1 MENAD
6 VSDLTLALSFF
17 VAFFAGVAFKAA
29 LVTFFFA
36 GVAAAFFT
44 VLAAVFF
51 FASVAFA
58 FSAFFS
64 AFFSCFFFSFLS
76 VLMTSSRLQ
85 RYGHGNTIQNER
97 SAFFTASELHK
108 KKREKSCLPHVYS
121 LLELEPLTEGEV
133 PVVNE
138 RRGHRDVLD
147 NKDDGP
153 AIERIKIKRV
163 RQSAA
168 LDLYLRKHSSDR

>member
-29 LVTFFFA
+29 LVPF
-36 GVAAAFFT
+36 FFT

-58 FSAFFS
+58 FAVFFS

-85 RYGHGNTIQNER
+85 R
-97 SAFFTASELHK
+97 
-108 KKREKSCLPHVYS
+108 
-121 LLELEPLTEGEV
+121 
-133 PVVNE
+133 
-138 RRGHRDVLD
+138 
-147 NKDDGP
+147 
-153 AIERIKIKRV
+153 
-163 RQSAA
+163 
-168 LDLYLRKHSSDR
+168 

>member
-1 MENAD
+1 MGGHNRPGLLKGSHLLRRDLLLDHLLLLRGRRLLGLWNLAASRLRQRRLPLRRGPRLGSLWKRGSAVRLPLLLENAD

-29 LVTFFFA
+29 LVPFFFA

-58 FSAFFS
+58 LAVFFS

-85 RYGHGNTIQNER
+85 R
-97 SAFFTASELHK
+97 
-108 KKREKSCLPHVYS
+108 
-121 LLELEPLTEGEV
+121 
-133 PVVNE
+133 
-138 RRGHRDVLD
+138 
-147 NKDDGP
+147 
-153 AIERIKIKRV
+153 
-163 RQSAA
+163 
-168 LDLYLRKHSSDR
+168 

>member
-29 LVTFFFA
+29 LVAFFFA

-58 FSAFFS
+58 LAVFFSAFFS

-108 KKREKSCLPHVYS
+108 KKKERKKLLTSCL
-121 LLELEPLTEGEV
+121 L
-133 PVVNE
+133 
-138 RRGHRDVLD
+138 
-147 NKDDGP
+147 
-153 AIERIKIKRV
+153 
-163 RQSAA
+163 
-168 LDLYLRKHSSDR
+168 SSRA